1 MTERR
6 SAAAGPEGSTGADR
20 RIAAVRGVVSDLG
33 VEVVADYGDPAA
45 EERAFTAGA
54 ALVDR
59 NARGAVLVDG
69 PDAFKFLQSLLSQ
82 DLDPLADG
90 QGTHALLLQPQGKL
104 DTDLRLLRVGD
115 TAWLDCEV
123 GRAGGLEAS
132 LRRFK
137 IRIKAEVTDRTGEW
151 GCLTLRGPDV
161 AALLEAAGAPPLP
174 AEPHAHVL
182 WSAPGG
188 TEGVS
193 PTTAPGGPGGSPRQP
208 RREPPESG
216 AAGEGEARLVRAD
229 WPGGPPGADIVGP
242 VGELADIRA
251 TLVGAGFTPAGL
263 TAYEAAR
270 VRAGVPRQGLDI
282 DEKTIPQEAFLELDA
297 VSFTKGCFLGQELV
311 CRIDSRGH
319 VNRLLRALEIGGG
332 AIDTTPPAG
341 AGIVVGGKEVGA
353 LTTVACSESG
363 VVALGYVRRE
373 IDVPAEVVV
382 RWDGGEAPAVAA
394 ALPGRA

>member
-1 MTERR
+1 MIEAVTPLTVAYE
-6 SAAAGPEGSTGADR
+6 AAASLAD
-20 RIAAVRGVVSDLG
+20 DLG
-33 VEVVADYGDPAA
+33 VTVAAHYGDPAA

-59 NARGAVLVDG
+59 SARGAVLVEG

-82 DLDPLADG
+82 DIDPLVDG
-90 QGTHALLLQPQGKL
+90 QGAHALLLQPQGKL

-123 GRAGGLEAS
+123 GRGEGLAAS

-137 IRIKAEVTDRTGEW
+137 IRIKAEVTDRTGQW
-151 GCLTLRGPDV
+151 GCLTLRGPEV
-161 AALLEAAGAPPLP
+161 TARLEAAGGPPPP
-174 AEPHAHVL
+174 AEAHAHVP
-182 WSAPGG
+182 WEA
-188 TEGVS
+188 
-193 PTTAPGGPGGSPRQP
+193 R
-208 RREPPESG
+208 
-216 AAGEGEARLVRAD
+216 AGESRLVRAD
-229 WPGGPPGADIVGP
+229 WPGGPPGGDIVGP
-242 VGELADIRA
+242 VAELAEVWRS
-251 TLVGAGFTPAGL
+251 LVDAGFTPAGL

-319 VNRLLRALEIGGG
+319 VNRLLRALEIGDGG
-332 AIDTTPPAG
+332 IDTTPPAG
-341 AGIVVGGKEVGA
+341 AGIVVGDKEVGA
-353 LTTVACSESG
+353 LTTVARSESG

-373 IDVPAEVVV
+373 VDVPADVVV
-382 RWDGGEAPAVAA
+382 RWDEGEAPAVAA
-394 ALPGRA
+394 ALPERS

>member
-1 MTERR
+1 VNF
-6 SAAAGPEGSTGADR
+6 A
-20 RIAAVRGVVSDLG
+20 SDLG

-45 EERAFTAGA
+45 EERAFTTGA

-69 PDAFKFLQSLLSQ
+69 PDTFKFLQSLLSQ

-123 GRAGGLEAS
+123 GRAEGLVSS

-137 IRIKAEVTDRTGEW
+137 IRIKAEATDRTGEW
-151 GCLTLRGPDV
+151 
-161 AALLEAAGAPPLP
+161 
-174 AEPHAHVL
+174 
-182 WSAPGG
+182 
-188 TEGVS
+188 
-193 PTTAPGGPGGSPRQP
+193 
-208 RREPPESG
+208 
-216 AAGEGEARLVRAD
+216 
-229 WPGGPPGADIVGP
+229 GPPGADIVGP
-242 VGELADIRA
+242 VAELAEIRA
-251 TLVGAGFTPAGL
+251 TLVGAGFTPAGH

-311 CRIDSRGH
+311 CRIDTRGH
-319 VNRLLRALEIGGG
+319 VNRVLRALEIGDGG
-332 AIDTTPPAG
+332 IDTTPPAG
-341 AGIVVGGKEVGA
+341 AGIVVGDKEVGA
-353 LTTVACSESG
+353 LTTVARSESG

-373 IDVPAEVVV
+373 VDVPADVVV
-382 RWDGGEAPAVAA
+382 RWDGGEVPAVAA
-394 ALPGRA
+394 ALPERA